1 MKIFY
6 TDSFVLPL
14 PDGHRFPMEKYA
26 LLRERVAAAR
36 LVDAAC
42 IQIPAAASDAELL
55 RAHTPDYVQ
64 RVVQGTLSPREIR
77 RIGFPWSPAL
87 VERSRR
93 SSGATLAAC
102 RVAFA
107 EGCGVNL
114 AGGTHHAF
122 AERGEGYC
130 LFNDSIVAARAMQAE
145 GLAERVAVLDCDV
158 HQGNGTAAIA
168 RHDSTIFTMSV
179 HGASNFPFH
188 KEESDLDL
196 ALPDGT
202 GDAAYL
208 EAVERGVYTAL
219 QQARPDLVIYIAGA
233 DPFIGDRLG
242 RLQVSKAALAQRDAL
257 VLGYCHAARIPVA
270 VAMAGGYAR
279 RVEDTVDIHFETVR
293 QCALHYS
300 PVYRLQQAS

>member
-6 TDSFVLPL
+6 TDCFVLPL
-14 PDGHRFPMEKYA
+14 PAEHRFPMEKYA
-26 LLRERVAAAR
+26 LLRAQVMAAG
-36 LVDAAC
+36 LVDPAQ
-42 IQIPAAASDAELL
+42 IQIPAAASDTDLL
-55 RAHTPDYVQ
+55 RAHTPEYLQ
-64 RVVQGTLSPREIR
+64 RVVQGTLAPREIR

-102 RVAFA
+102 RAAVA

-130 LFNDSIVAARAMQAE
+130 LFNDSIVAARAMQAA

-168 RHDSTIFTMSV
+168 RHDPTIFTMSV

-208 EAVERGVYTAL
+208 EAVEQGVYSAL
-219 QQARPDLVIYIAGA
+219 QQTRPDLVIYIAGA
-233 DPFIGDRLG
+233 DPFAGDRLG
-242 RLQVSKAALAQRDAL
+242 RLQVSKSALAQRDAL
-257 VLGYCHAARIPVA
+257 VLDYCHAARVPVA
-270 VAMAGGYAR
+270 VSMAGGYAR
-279 RVEDTVDIHFETVR
+279 RVQDTVDIHAETVR
-293 QCALHYS
+293 QCALRYS
-300 PVYRLQQAS
+300 PAYRLRQAG